1 MALMRIAFVALL
13 TAVSAPAA
21 QAQESRQSYPARP
34 IRFIVPL
41 AAGGGMDTIART
53 LGQKLTGD
61 LGQTIVVDNR
71 GGGGGTI
78 GAELAMQA
86 APDGYTMIMM
96 SATAVIRPLM
106 YRSTRYDLF
115 RDFAAVSQ
123 VTAQPYVLEVH
134 PSVPAK
140 SVRELIAYAK
150 SHPNKL
156 NYASAGQGSLIH
168 LTSEL
173 FKTSTGIDMVHVPY
187 KGMGAAYPDLIAGN
201 VQLAFGSIV
210 SSQPHIRA
218 HRLRGLAVSSA
229 RRAKAM
235 PELPTVAESGV
246 RGFSVTQWY
255 GVFVPARSPRSV
267 IERLHAEIIKA
278 VQQPEMSARL
288 AADGAEAIGSS
299 PQEFAAHV
307 RAEHDKWA
315 SVIRKTGIRGD

>member
-1 MALMRIAFVALL
+1 VKTASLLGVCFALFA
-13 TAVSAPAA
+13 TSAAAA
-21 QAQESRQSYPARP
+21 QTYPVRP

-53 LGQKLTGD
+53 LGQKLTED

-106 YRSTRYDLF
+106 YRGTRYDLF
-115 RDFAAVSQ
+115 RDFAPVSQ

-140 SVRELIAYAK
+140 SVRELIAYAR
-150 SHPNKL
+150 SNPDKL

-168 LTSEL
+168 LTTEL
-173 FKTSTGIDMVHVPY
+173 FRTATGTNMVHVPY
-187 KGMGAAYPDLIAGN
+187 KGMGAAYPDLISGN

-246 RGFSVTQWY
+246 PGFSVTQWY
-255 GVFVPARSPRSV
+255 GVFVPARTPRSV
-267 IERLHAEIIKA
+267 IERLHTEIIKA
-278 VQQPEMSARL
+278 VRQPEMRARV

-299 PQEFAAHV
+299 PQEFAVHV

-315 SVIRKTGIRGD
+315 GVIRKTGIRGD